1 MSVLDEL
8 TIKETCAKDILLE
21 ATDVD
26 TYEEYAYTMYMDT
39 VTNNPSVDVRAT
51 IDMLYEIFYASHNV
65 FRFCIESITVS
76 NPNTRIQENDI
87 PSRIQI
93 IKSEHYEET
102 TDNWSRYKIAVS
114 FDFKLKYR
122 NPRITVFDDEHL
134 ASEYSIL
141 RLMNQLVHVCIRL
154 KDSRTEWVR
163 RDDYSIIIKNNENSL
178 TYEIETRPT
187 LINLCMS
194 PEKMRFNFK
203 VLLRKMHDGNYSTDS
218 ELEEIVYRYNHR
230 SELYRIKHND
240 WTVKV
245 LLTPTPLNESLRN
258 FKNLNHDFY
267 TSYNITIKGYNVK
280 DMYVRFN
287 LLRSVC
293 EFSAFNKLF
302 VPDVSIHTYGEL
314 FWRMCPRI
322 FRDKIETYFDEK
334 NFSNM
339 NQAHWL
345 LKQIL
350 DAYDQKGYSAA
361 VDVIEK
367 EFNSKLLPDKVN
379 VNVYESTR

>member
-1 MSVLDEL
+1 MSILDEL
-8 TIKETCAKDILLE
+8 TIKETRAKDILLE

-39 VTNNPSVDVRAT
+39 VTNNPSIDVRAT
-51 IDMLYEIFYASHNV
+51 VDMLYAIFYASHNV
-65 FRFCIESITVS
+65 FRFCIESITIS
-76 NPNTRIQENDI
+76 NPNTRIQESDI
-87 PSRIQI
+87 PSGIQI
-93 IKSEHYEET
+93 IKSDYYGGT
-102 TDNWSRYKIAVS
+102 TENWSRYKITVS

-122 NPRITVFDDEHL
+122 NSRTTVFDDEHL
-134 ASEYSIL
+134 SSEYSIL
-141 RLMNQLVHVCIRL
+141 RLMNQLIHVCIRL
-154 KDSRTEWVR
+154 KDDRTEKLR
-163 RDDYSIIIKNNENSL
+163 RDDYSIIIKNNEYSL
-178 TYEIETRPT
+178 TYEIDSRST
-187 LINLCMS
+187 LTDLCKS
-194 PEKMRFNFK
+194 PEIMRSHFK
-203 VLLRKMHDGNYSTDS
+203 VLLKKMHYGNFSTDS

-245 LLTPTPLNESLRN
+245 LLTPAPLNESLRN
-258 FKNLNHDFY
+258 FKNLNYGFH

-287 LLRSVC
+287 LLRAVC

-302 VPDVSIHTYGEL
+302 VPDLSIQTYREL
-314 FWRMCPRI
+314 FWHMCPRV
-322 FRDKIETYFDEK
+322 FRDKIETNFDEK

-339 NQAHWL
+339 NQANWL

-350 DAYDQKGYSAA
+350 DAYDQKGYSAT
-361 VDVIEK
+361 VDLIEK

-379 VNVYESTR
+379 VNVYECS